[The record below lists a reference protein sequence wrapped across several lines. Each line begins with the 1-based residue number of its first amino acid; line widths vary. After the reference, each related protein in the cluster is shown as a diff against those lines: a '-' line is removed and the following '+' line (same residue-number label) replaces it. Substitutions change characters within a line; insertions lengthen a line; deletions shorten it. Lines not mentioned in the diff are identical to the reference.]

1 MENIILIVICLVQF
15 IVITFFIGFTMS
27 LTKEIREQLEITE
40 IRDHQIRYNM
50 DMYNLVLK
58 RKLML
63 IDEIKKKEENSK

>member
-1 MENIILIVICLVQF
+1 MGNIIWIVICLVQF
-15 IVITFFIGFTMS
+15 IVITFFIGFTIS
-27 LTKEIREQLEITE
+27 LTKEIREQLEIIE

-63 IDEIKKKEENSK
+63 IDELKKKEENSK

>member
-1 MENIILIVICLVQF
+1 MENIIWIVICLVQF

-27 LTKEIREQLEITE
+27 LTKEIREQLEIIE

-63 IDEIKKKEENSK
+63 IDELKKKEENSK